1 MKVVRRL
8 LIVVVLVVAVFAV
21 KAGWGPF
28 TGVSGE
34 VAQLQRNVTRLFG
47 GNQQATTQQGAG
59 QASDSSEQSESAVK
73 VERVS
78 HKQTKQA
85 TSTPIEPIVAGQKL
99 KRTYKYHFAKN
110 VPTKERHAFIH
121 AVHVYNRTGIVHLKA
136 GKATQSENQ
145 ITFGAYRKNMSR
157 RQTSVEL
164 GRGGPQITE
173 TVSFRGMTTRN
184 KATASLN
191 VTYALAF
198 KDSVAIHELGHAL
211 GLDHSTAQSSVM
223 YPLDQGKMH
232 LSPADVRGLR
242 QVYQHKTKD

>member
-8 LIVVVLVVAVFAV
+8 LIVVALVVVVLVA
-21 KAGWGPF
+21 KTGWGPF
-28 TGVSGE
+28 ANMPGEVTQLQAGVTRWVSGH
-34 VAQLQRNVTRLFG
+34 
-47 GNQQATTQQGAG
+47 QQPTKRQGSSD
-59 QASDSSEQSESAVK
+59 ASARSEQPESAVK
-73 VERVS
+73 VEQVS

-85 TSTPIEPIVAGQKL
+85 TGTPIEPIVAGQQL

-110 VPTKERHAFIH
+110 VPAKERQAFTH
-121 AVHVYNRTGIVHLKA
+121 AVHVYNHTGIVHLKA
-136 GKATQSENQ
+136 GKAAQTENQ
-145 ITFGAYRKNMSR
+145 ITFGAYHKKVTR

-173 TVSFRGMTTRN
+173 TVSFRGMTIRN

-211 GLDHSTAQSSVM
+211 GLDHSMARSSVM
-223 YPLDQGKMH
+223 YPLDQGKMF

-242 QVYQHKTKD
+242 QVYQKTKS